1 LIVWY
6 WFKYQAKSGG
16 MLIIDEP
23 ELNLHPANQ
32 RRLARFL
39 VALVNHGVKV
49 FITTHSDYIVREFNT
64 LIMLNK
70 VDVETNPTLV
80 PLSDY
85 SHKDRLDPAKVN
97 LYMAQQVSMK
107 RNGATRKSQVRTL
120 VKADVD
126 ESLGI
131 EVASFDNT
139 IIDMNEVQNF
149 IRYEVLG

>member
-1 LIVWY
+1 
-6 WFKYQAKSGG
+6 
-16 MLIIDEP
+16 
-23 ELNLHPANQ
+23 
-32 RRLARFL
+32 
-39 VALVNHGVKV
+39 
-49 FITTHSDYIVREFNT
+49 
-64 LIMLNK
+64 MLNK